1 MKKQEQKRTERE
13 EYLYHNTELLLKRY
27 RDVVWSVEVSA
38 IQTQISF
45 ELKMDCKIEEFLEM
59 SYEAGADLSGTDI
72 QEQMRVMERNRKML
86 KLIEAAVDLLRKK
99 KADGELYYWIL
110 YYTYLSEKP
119 PRRVEDIIDSKS
131 PGHFRKHKEA
141 GYHQN
146 TAICHNHLPLDSS
159 GKHFQ
164 QGKSQR
170 IREGVKEHQH
180 H

>member
-119 PRRVEDIIDSKS
+119 PRRVEDIIDSINAKTEPIS
-131 PGHFRKHKEA
+131 WKTYYNKRSKAIEVLSTILWGFTSKE
-141 GYHQN
+141 
-146 TAICHNHLPLDSS
+146 CLPILKD
-159 GKHFQ
+159 FT
-164 QGKSQR
+164 
-170 IREGVKEHQH
+170 E
-180 H
+180 